1 MEEDEVPAER
11 VHGAPPELLELWA
24 ERVLTATSLDE
35 VLG

>member
-1 MEEDEVPAER
+1 
-11 VHGAPPELLELWA
+11 VHGASPELLELWA